1 VQTPSESSVAYA
13 FLLCTQRALFLFKRG
28 PSCGRLGEWKTGEAC
43 KEVTDMPSLE
53 IIGVMG
59 TLFGFLVYAMV
70 RTQVAKRDARAEGR
84 ADERTARP
92 AEETR

>member
-1 VQTPSESSVAYA
+1 
-13 FLLCTQRALFLFKRG
+13 
-28 PSCGRLGEWKTGEAC
+28 
-43 KEVTDMPSLE
+43 MPSLE